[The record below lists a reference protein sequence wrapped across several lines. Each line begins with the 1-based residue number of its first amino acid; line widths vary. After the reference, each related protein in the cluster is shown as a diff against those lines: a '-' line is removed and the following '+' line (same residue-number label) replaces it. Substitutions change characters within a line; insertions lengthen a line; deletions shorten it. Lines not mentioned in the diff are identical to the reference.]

1 MAALYITEYID
12 YDGRKQIPHEPAL
25 ASSTVAIGA
34 TSTTSVVFNQQTKV
48 VRIATDT
55 ACGVVIGWPGTATA
69 PLTAGLTASRMAAN
83 TFEFRGVNPGQQAAV
98 TALA

>member
-12 YDGRKQIPHEPAL
+12 FDGRRQIPKEPAL

-34 TSTTSVVFNQQTKV
+34 TSTTSVVFGPQTRV

-55 ACGVVIGWPGTATA
+55 ACGVVIGWAGTAA
-69 PLTAGLTASRMAAN
+69 SPLTATLAASRMAAGG
-83 TFEFRGVNPGQQAAV
+83 FEFRGVAPGQQAAV